1 MGLFGVIAYA
11 QEATGA
17 AGAAGGAQA
26 SSLMGTVVSLLPM
39 VLVIVLLY
47 FMMIRPQRK
56 RDKEMKAMIS
66 ALKVGDKVVTIG
78 GIVGKIAKIKDE
90 YVTIETGSVGNPNE
104 KSFIRMERSSIKEVE
119 AKEQA

>member
-17 AGAAGGAQA
+17 AGAAQP
-26 SSLMGTVVSLLPM
+26 SSMMGTVVSLLPM

-78 GIVGKIAKIKDE
+78 GIVGKISKIKDE

-104 KSFIRMERSSIKEVE
+104 KSFIKMERSSIKEVE